1 MTSDLLPHNVRVER
15 RLDADQVAR
24 VERLIT
30 EVTSVDRVRPL
41 SEHVWL
47 HLRGGGDP
55 SGHHVLVF
63 HGESLVGYAHLDTTD
78 LVLGPSAEMAVLPTH
93 RREGVGHRIIEELIA
108 ISADGRL
115 RLWAHGES
123 AQAAQL
129 AHAMGFSRSRT
140 LWQMRRSLFAE
151 LPACELPAGITVSTF
166 IPGRDEEAWL
176 DLNRRAFAHL
186 PDQSNW
192 QMEDLERR
200 MQEEWFDAAGFLMA
214 YRDDTLVGFHWTKVH
229 GGKHQHTDSSG
240 GHHDHD
246 AIGEVYVIAVDPTE
260 QGTGLGRALTI
271 AGLGHLRDLG
281 LSQAMLYV
289 DASNTRA
296 VAVYE
301 NLGFSRWDTDVLFMR
316 QQFSHS

>member
-1 MTSDLLPHNVRVER
+1 
-15 RLDADQVAR
+15 
-24 VERLIT
+24 
-30 EVTSVDRVRPL
+30 
-41 SEHVWL
+41 
-47 HLRGGGDP
+47 
-55 SGHHVLVF
+55 
-63 HGESLVGYAHLDTTD
+63 
-78 LVLGPSAEMAVLPTH
+78 MAVLPTH
-93 RREGVGHRIIEELIA
+93 RREGVGHRIIEELIS

-123 AQAAQL
+123 AQATQL
-129 AHAMGFSRSRT
+129 AHAMGFLRSRI

-151 LPACELPAGITVSTF
+151 LPACDLPAGITVSTF
-166 IPGRDEEAWL
+166 IPGRDETAWL

-192 QMEDLERR
+192 QIEDLERR

-240 GHHDHD
+240 AHHDHD

-301 NLGFSRWDTDVLFMR
+301 NLGFSRWDTDVLFIR
-316 QQFSHS
+316 QQFPHS